1 MKLTTQTGSENYV
14 ASVVKIKEILPIEGA
29 DKIGKVFINGNT
41 VIVSKE
47 LDLSKPVVYF
57 TALSQLSED
66 LCKKTNSYTDS
77 EMNEDKTKRGFIEK
91 SRRVKAIKLRGEIS
105 NGLILPI
112 EYFPEGLKV
121 GDEFTHIDG
130 VEYVIKY
137 KAPITQ
143 TDPLTKKDTKRNNKI
158 KRFNRMIEGQFN
170 FHESTS
176 HLVKNLHRFIPETVV
191 SITDK
196 LHGTSIVVNNCLV
209 KRELTLKERI
219 AKWFGINVHDTYY
232 DVIYSSRSV
241 IKNSTINKEKG
252 GGFYGEDVW
261 GVVKKEVEHLLPKG
275 ISLYGEIVGYTP
287 SGSAIQKK
295 YDYFCKEREYKFIV
309 YRITQTNVD
318 GKVTEFTPTQ
328 IKNFCDERGLKHSEY
343 IKYFGQL
350 SNFLPIKEDEDL
362 ELWRIRL
369 YEYLC
374 ELYTEKDCTLCSNK
388 VPEEGVV
395 IRIEDGKNEYNAFK
409 LKSQRFILGEVA
421 EQDKG
426 ETNIEDNESENN

>member
-1 MKLTTQTGSENYV
+1 MKLTTQTGSENYT
-14 ASVVKIKEILPIEGA
+14 ASVVLIKDIMPIEGA

-374 ELYTEKDCTLCSNK
+374 ELYTEKDCSLCVNK
-388 VPEEGVV
+388 VPEEGIVL
-395 IRIEDGKNEYNAFK
+395 RIEDGKNEYNAFK

-426 ETNIEDNESENN
+426 ETNIEDEQ

>member
-1 MKLTTQTGSENYV
+1 MKLTIKTGSENYS
-14 ASVVKIKEILPIEGA
+14 ASVVQIKEILPIEGA
-29 DKIGKVFINGNT
+29 DKIGRVVVNGNVVVT
-41 VIVSKE
+41 SK
-47 LDLSKPVVYF
+47 DTDISKPLVYF
-57 TALSQLSED
+57 TALSQLSDD
-66 LCKKTNSYTDS
+66 LCRRGNLYTSS
-77 EMNEDKTKRGFIEK
+77 EMNEDNTKRGFIEK
-91 SRRVKAIKLRGEIS
+91 SRRVKAIKLRGVIS
-105 NGLILPI
+105 NGLLLPLDL
-112 EYFPEGLKV
+112 FPQGLKV

-137 KAPITQ
+137 KAPINQQ
-143 TDPLTKKDTKRNNKI
+143 TDPLAKKDKKRNNKI
-158 KRFNRMIEGQFN
+158 KRFNRMIEGQFH

-176 HLVKNLHRFIPETVV
+176 HLVKNLHKFTPETIV

-196 LHGTSIVVNNCLV
+196 THGTSICVSNILV
-209 KRELTLKERI
+209 KKELTTRDKI
-219 AKWFGINVHDTYY
+219 AKCLGVEVKDSYY

-252 GGFYGEDVW
+252 EGFYGEDVW

-275 ISLYGEIVGYTP
+275 VSLYGEIVGYTP
-287 SGSAIQKK
+287 SGSYIQKN
-295 YDYFCKEREYKFIV
+295 YDYKCAQGEHKFMV
-309 YRITQTNVD
+309 YRVTQTNVD
-318 GKVTEFTPTQ
+318 GQVTEFTPTQ
-328 IKNFCDERGLKHSEY
+328 IKNFCDERGLRHSEY

-350 SNFLPIKEDEDL
+350 SNFLPMKEDEDL

-374 ELYTEKDCTLCSNK
+374 ELYTEKDCVLCSNK
-388 VPEEGVV
+388 VPEEGIV

-426 ETNIEDNESENN
+426 ETNIEDEQ

>member
-1 MKLTTQTGSENYV
+1 MKLTTQTGSENYT
-14 ASVVKIKEILPIEGA
+14 ASVVLIKDIMPIEGA

-121 GDEFTHIDG
+121 GDEFTHING

-158 KRFNRMIEGQFN
+158 KRFNRMIEGQFS
-170 FHESTS
+170 FHDSTS
-176 HLVKNLHRFIPETVV
+176 HLVKNLHRLTPNTVV

-196 LHGTSIVVNNCLV
+196 LHGTSVIVNNCLV
-209 KRELTLKERI
+209 KKELSVKERV
-219 AKWFGINVHDTYY
+219 AKWFGINVKEEYY
-232 DVIYSSRSV
+232 DSVYSSRSV

-252 GGFYGEDVW
+252 GGFYSEDVW
-261 GVVKKEVEHLLPKG
+261 RDVKEDLEGLLPKG
-275 ISLYGEIVGYTP
+275 VAVYGEIYGYTK
-287 SGSAIQKK
+287 SGKSIQKN
-295 YDYFCKEREYKFIV
+295 YDYGCKKGEYKFMV

-318 GKVTEFTPTQ
+318 GYTTEFTPTQ
-328 IKNFCDERGLKHSEY
+328 IKTFCNSRGLKHSEY
-343 IKYFGQL
+343 IKFFGEL
-350 SNFLPIKEDEDL
+350 STFLPMKEGEDL
-362 ELWRIRL
+362 EIWRIRL
-369 YEYLC
+369 YDYLK
-374 ELYTEKDCTLCSNK
+374 ELYTEKDCSLCVNK
-388 VPEEGVV
+388 VPEEGIVL
-395 IRIEDGKNEYNAFK
+395 RIEDGKNEYNAFK

-426 ETNIEDNESENN
+426 ETNIEDEQ